1 MILCANF
8 KANKTRQE
16 TRAYMAVVES
26 FVSANDITD
35 TIIVFPPF
43 TALDH
48 DPRNVLIGVQNGYPA
63 KNGAYTG
70 EIALEQLEEFGIKT
84 ILIGHSERRHLIG
97 ETQEQIAAKF
107 RFFAEQGFAIV
118 YCIGEP
124 LEVREEGNEELMA
137 YIEQQF
143 EGIDLNYP
151 DLILAYEP
159 VWAIG
164 TGLTPS
170 NHDIEL
176 VHGALRAKTKAPLLY
191 GGSVKVENAGEIMA
205 LDNVDGILVGSASLS
220 ANDFCEMIAQATELN
235 TERGE

>member
-16 TRAYMAVVES
+16 TRSYMAVVES
-26 FVSANDITD
+26 FVSANDISD

-48 DPRNVLIGVQNGYPA
+48 DPRNVLIGVQNGYPVM
-63 KNGAYTG
+63 NGAFTG
-70 EIALEQLEEFGIKT
+70 EIALEQLEEFGIRT
-84 ILIGHSERRHLIG
+84 ILIGHSERRHIIG

-107 RFFAEQGFAIV
+107 QFFAEQGFVIV
-118 YCIGEP
+118 YCVGEP
-124 LEVREEGNEELMA
+124 LEIREKGSDALMA
-137 YIEQQF
+137 YIEKQF
-143 EGIDLNYP
+143 EGIDLSYV

-170 NHDIEL
+170 NQDIEQ
-176 VHGALRAKTKAPLLY
+176 VHSALRVKTIAPLLY
-191 GGSVKVENAGEIMA
+191 GGSVKVENVGKIMA
-205 LDNVDGILVGSASLS
+205 LENVDGVLVGSAALS
-220 ANDFCEMIAQATELN
+220 ANDFCDMIAQAAELN
-235 TERGE
+235 TEKGE

>member
-1 MILCANF
+1 MIICANF

-26 FVSANDITD
+26 FVSANDIND
-35 TIIVFPPF
+35 TVIVFPPF

-48 DPRNVLIGVQNGYPA
+48 DPRNVLIGVQNGYPVR
-63 KNGAYTG
+63 NGAFTG

-84 ILIGHSERRHLIG
+84 ILIGHSERRHVIG

-107 RFFAEQGFAIV
+107 QFFAEQGFVIV
-118 YCIGEP
+118 YCVGEP
-124 LEVREEGNEELMA
+124 LEMREAGHDVMMT
-137 YIEQQF
+137 YIGRQF
-143 EGIDLNYP
+143 EGIDLSYP
-151 DLILAYEP
+151 DLIVAYEP

-170 NHDIEL
+170 NEDIESL
-176 VHGALRAKTKAPLLY
+176 HAELRAKTSAPLLY

-205 LDNVDGILVGSASLS
+205 LDNVDGILVGSAALS
-220 ANDFCEMIAQATELN
+220 ANDFCDMIAQATELN
-235 TERGE
+235 TEKGE